1 MTDHR
6 VDRFREWVGKSGD
19 GRYARKMAREMLMV
33 STVETDSA
41 GGVRTVSGPVVEG
54 DGTLSQATFTVPMRG
69 RTAAVG
75 EFLWVGRE
83 ADQVAGAELV
93 YLDHA
98 ESPYPGAGLITVDG
112 NLPAPTGIT
121 ISSTLVVLPGSITAR
136 ATVNFT
142 AVGDRYQPS
151 GYTVSF
157 RVDGGEWSDR
167 HVPHLGGVQECVI
180 GSDLPP
186 GSTLDVHIRTK
197 SGWSGVESVPSADV
211 TDTLAADTSSAGT
224 VTALAYDVTVPNQ
237 VMITPTV
244 TINPALFRGIQYE
257 INDAASGL
265 PDITT
270 VPVADPGPYA
280 LVLPPGTYYA
290 AARTVSKS
298 GTLGTRYPSSGFNG
312 PFTILDQSANLD
324 TVAPSGMGA
333 PTLATRTLQAADGAW
348 HGFLTVTRPTYSPPA
363 DIAYYE
369 ISIVCSD
376 GRAWVE
382 QIPSSMTVWDGEVGF
397 GTFTVSMRAVD
408 HAGNRPAFGT
418 TAGASI
424 PAPALSS
431 STPTVTTASIGAGI
445 KVVWSAIDGALA
457 WEVYRATS
465 SGGAGAT
472 LVATTDARVYI
483 DPLIS
488 DTLIL
493 PQYWYRVRALSVSN
507 GSVIQGTYSA
517 WTSGTAG
524 AIDGQNLR
532 ALSIVAGLIA
542 ANAITAAKLEAD
554 LIMVSKIRSAS
565 SGARFEIEG
574 ATTGGGSA
582 PAQFRFYDATNQTAL
597 FDGSGLYF
605 YGTGGQGDFSLA
617 RNGSGRGQL
626 TMGALTVGTDGVG
639 PFVSIPV
646 SSSGAAGEVRFSGSV
661 SNTKLREISYTGLN
675 ALGVV
680 KGHGTIGDPILI
692 LYDNVGGGGGSDQL
706 ILTMAGM
713 IVDSAAISPANFLYH
728 NSRYWDSNIPILATE
743 MHAGSLPSHV
753 ASYLHTV
760 HQSSALGT
768 TAADVQTIAAW
779 SYPSTSQMTA
789 RMRAYRG
796 QNGSGRTDARFR
808 LDSDYNNE
816 TNLGG
821 GIMWGFR
828 GTDPLVGLSING
840 TTLKLFWDHT
850 NTRWSIPDGLSIT
863 GALSKGSGTFDIPH
877 PDPSKADTHRLRHG
891 FVESPTR
898 GDNLYRFAVL
908 VSPEQVGQE
917 VETLL
922 PDYWPWLNE
931 CPQCWCSPR
940 RHFGQAWADVALD
953 GQTFTLAAN
962 GAGWYNVLIIGTR
975 KDAIA
980 VAGWDN
986 TGGIEPL
993 ALPAH
998 DDAP

>member
-1 MTDHR
+1 MADAR
-6 VDRFREWVGKSGD
+6 VDRFRDWITTQGDARYGK
-19 GRYARKMAREMLMV
+19 KIAREMLFV
-33 STVETDSA
+33 SSVETDSA
-41 GGVRTVSGPVVEG
+41 GGVRTVTGPVVEG
-54 DGTLSQATFTVPMRG
+54 DGSLSQATFTVPMRG
-69 RTAAVG
+69 KTAAVG

-83 ADQVAGAELV
+83 ADQAAGAELV

-121 ISSTLVVLPGSITAR
+121 ISSTLIVLPGSITAR

-142 AVGDRYQPS
+142 AVGARYQPS

-157 RVDGGEWSDR
+157 RVDGGEWADR
-167 HVPHLGGVQECVI
+167 HVPHLGGAQECVL
-180 GSDLPP
+180 GSDFPP
-186 GSTLDVHIRTK
+186 GATLDVHIRTK

-211 TDTLAADTSSAGT
+211 TDTLAADSSSAGT
-224 VTALAYDVTVPNQ
+224 VTALAYDVTVPNA
-237 VMITPTV
+237 VTITPTV
-244 TINPALFRGIQYE
+244 TINPALFRGVQYE

-265 PDITT
+265 PDLTT
-270 VPVADPGPYA
+270 VPIADAGPYV

-290 AARTVSKS
+290 AARTVSRS
-298 GTLGTRYPSSGFNG
+298 GTLGTRFPSSGFDG
-312 PFTILDQSANLD
+312 PFVILDQSANLD
-324 TVAPSGMGA
+324 TVAPSTMGA

-369 ISIVCSD
+369 ISIVCDD
-376 GRAWVE
+376 GRQWVE

-397 GTFTVSMRAVD
+397 GDFDVAMRAVD

-418 TAGASI
+418 TAGANI
-424 PAPALSS
+424 PAPALST

-445 KVVWSAIDGALA
+445 KVTWSAIDGALA
-457 WEVYRATS
+457 WEVQRATS

-488 DTLIL
+488 DTVIL

-574 ATTGGGSA
+574 ATGGGA
-582 PAQFRFYDATNQTAL
+582 AAQFRFYDATNQTSL
-597 FDGSGLYF
+597 YNGSGIYF

-617 RNGSGRGQL
+617 RNGSGRGEL
-626 TMGALTVGTDGVG
+626 TMGALVVGTDGGG
-639 PFVSIPV
+639 PFVHIPV
-646 SSSGAAGEVRFSGSV
+646 SSSGSGGEVRFTGSV
-661 SNTKLREISYTGLN
+661 ADIRLREISYTALN

-692 LYDNVGGGGGSDQL
+692 LYDNVGGGGGNDQL
-706 ILTMAGM
+706 ILTFDGITSDNGAWAPLSFRR
-713 IVDSAAISPANFLYH
+713 DADRW
-728 NSRYWDSNIPILATE
+728 NSGPILGSE
-743 MHAGSLPSHV
+743 LHAGTMPSHV
-753 ASYLHTV
+753 AAYLHTV
-760 HQSSALGT
+760 HQSTALGT
-768 TAADVQTIAAW
+768 TGGDVQTIAAW

-789 RMRAYRG
+789 RLRAYRG
-796 QNGSGRTDARFR
+796 QSGSGRTDARFR

-821 GIMWGFR
+821 GFMWGFR
-828 GTDPLVGLSING
+828 GTAPLAGLTING
-840 TTLKLFWDHT
+840 TTLKLYWDDA
-850 NTRWSIPDGLSIT
+850 NTRIEIPDGLHIT

-877 PDPSKADTHRLRHG
+877 PDPAKADTHRLRHG

-898 GDNLYRFAVL
+898 GDTLYRFAVL
-908 VSPEQVGQE
+908 VAPEQVGRE
-917 VETLL
+917 VETPL
-922 PDYWPWLNE
+922 PGYWPWLNE
-931 CPQCWCSPR
+931 QPQCWCSPR
-940 RHFGQAWADVALD
+940 RHFGQAWAEVAGD
-953 GQTFTLAAN
+953 GGAFTLAAN

-975 KDAIA
+975 KDAVA
-980 VAGWDN
+980 VAGWDA
-986 TGGIEPL
+986 TGGIEPPAL
-993 ALPAH
+993 AVQP
-998 DDAP
+998 